1 LSTRFPRK
9 LLGLFAIFL
18 FLSIVFA
25 VLLEAEFSRPD
36 DERVKIM
43 PLGDSITAGTLG
55 TVGYREKLYRDLINS
70 GFKVDFVGSQSA
82 GSGFDADHEGY
93 GWQTASF
100 FNSQLNG
107 PAGYLLNANPP
118 DIILY
123 HIGTN
128 DLGRSNVAS
137 YALAANETLRII
149 YEYDPDIT
157 VILAK
162 IILTIDSDRNTRAH
176 SYNLLLEEYAQYWS
190 DNGYSIIVVD
200 MENALI
206 PALYPAGDL
215 ADMAHP
221 TTTGYE
227 KMADVWYEAL
237 DELLSASGFSED
249 TNA

>member
-1 LSTRFPRK
+1 MLLVVILILS
-9 LLGLFAIFL
+9 IFL
-18 FLSIVFA
+18 A
-25 VLLEAEFSRPD
+25 ALLESKFSHPY
-36 DERVKIM
+36 DEEIRIM
-43 PLGDSITAGTLG
+43 PLGDSITAGTPG
-55 TVGYREKLYRDLINS
+55 TVGYREKLYQDLINS

-82 GSGFDADHEGY
+82 GEGFDADHEGY
-93 GWQTASF
+93 GWKTAEF
-100 FNSQLNG
+100 FNSWLNG

-118 DIILY
+118 DVILY

-128 DLGRSNVAS
+128 NLGDSDFVS
-137 YALAANETLRII
+137 YALAANATLRVI

-162 IILTIDSDRNTRAH
+162 IILTTDSDRNIRAH
-176 SYNLLLEEYAQYWS
+176 NYNLLLEEYAQYWA

-200 MENALI
+200 MENALM

-227 KMADVWYEAL
+227 KMANVWHNAL
-237 DELLSASGFSED
+237 HKLLS
-249 TNA
+249 TNSFTQGNS

>member
-25 VLLEAEFSRPD
+25 VLLEAEFSRPS
-36 DERVKIM
+36 DESVKIM
-43 PLGDSITAGTLG
+43 PLGDSLTAGSHG
-55 TVGYREKLYRDLINS
+55 TVGYRKKLYLDLINS
-70 GFKVDFVGSQSA
+70 GFNVDFVGSQST
-82 GSGFDADHEGY
+82 GSGFDADHEGH
-93 GWQTASF
+93 GWQTASY

-107 PAGYLLNANPP
+107 PTGYLLNANPP
-118 DIILY
+118 DVILY

-128 DLGRSNVAS
+128 SLGGSDFVS

-162 IILTIDSDRNTRAH
+162 IILTTDNARNNRTH
-176 SYNLLLEEYAQYWS
+176 NYNLLLEEYTQYWS

-200 MENALI
+200 MENTLV

-215 ADMAHP
+215 DDIVHP

-227 KMADVWYEAL
+227 KMADVWYDAL
-237 DELLSASGFSED
+237 DDILPVSVFS
-249 TNA
+249 

>member
-1 LSTRFPRK
+1 
-9 LLGLFAIFL
+9 
-18 FLSIVFA
+18 
-25 VLLEAEFSRPD
+25 
-36 DERVKIM
+36 M
-43 PLGDSITAGTLG
+43 PLGDSITAGTPG
-55 TVGYREKLYRDLINS
+55 IVGYREKLYRDLINS
-70 GFKVDFVGSQSA
+70 GFKVDFVGSQSS
-82 GSGFDADHEGY
+82 GSGFDANHEGY
-93 GWQTASF
+93 GWKTASF

-107 PAGYLLNANPP
+107 PEGYLLNANPP

-128 DLGRSNVAS
+128 DLGHSDVAS

-162 IILTIDSDRNTRAH
+162 IILTTDNDRNIRAH

-200 MENALI
+200 MENALV
-206 PALYPAGDL
+206 PAVYPEGDL

-221 TTTGYE
+221 TKTGYE

-237 DELLSASGFSED
+237 DELLSVDIFPED
-249 TNA
+249 TSS